1 MTQCISYLLWCDKLM
16 QKLRHQLIITY
27 MSQLIGSMNQEFG
40 VVCRVAAV
48 QTLLSCNQGVS
59 QDHMLLRAWVGGEDL
74 LGGGEVTN

>member
-1 MTQCISYLLWCDKLM
+1 M

>member
-1 MTQCISYLLWCDKLM
+1 M

-59 QDHMLLRAWVGGEDL
+59 QDHMLLRAWVRGEDL

>member
-1 MTQCISYLLWCDKLM
+1 
-16 QKLRHQLIITY
+16 

-59 QDHMLLRAWVGGEDL
+59 PDHMLLRAWVRGEDL